1 MEQVIQSS
9 PRKRRTRQQIS
20 ALLAK
25 YKSSGL
31 TVTEF
36 CERQQIHKSNLYK
49 WMSRY
54 EAKSRSKKIQRSA
67 FAKVEV
73 TSSESLLFAEVNGIR
88 IYQVVAASYLK
99 ELKG

>member
-1 MEQVIQSS
+1 MEQVTLS
-9 PRKRRTRQQIS
+9 PRRPRRTSQQIS

-25 YKSSGL
+25 YNTSG
-31 TVTEF
+31 VAVSEF
-36 CERQQIHKSNLYK
+36 CKQHQIPRATFHK
-49 WMSRY
+49 WI
-54 EAKSRSKKIQRSA
+54 SRSKQKAKPTTVRRSA

-73 TSSESLLFAEVNGIR
+73 TALPNTLFAEVNGIR

>member
-9 PRKRRTRQQIS
+9 PRTRRTRLQIS

-36 CERQQIHKSNLYK
+36 CNQHQIPRATFHKWVSGHQEKSKSNK
-49 WMSRY
+49 T
-54 EAKSRSKKIQRSA
+54 QRSA
-67 FAKVEV
+67 FAKVRVASPEN
-73 TSSESLLFAEVNGIR
+73 LLFAEVNGIR
-88 IYQVVAASYLK
+88 IYQAVSPSFLK